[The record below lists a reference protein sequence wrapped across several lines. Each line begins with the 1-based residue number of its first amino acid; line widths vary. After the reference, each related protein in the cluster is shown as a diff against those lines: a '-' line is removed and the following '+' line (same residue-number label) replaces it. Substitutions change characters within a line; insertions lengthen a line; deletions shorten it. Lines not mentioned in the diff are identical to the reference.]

1 MKEEQNPGMPVRVV
15 GNAGDSGGRQYSFI
29 LNSVETLCALHAR
42 AHLQKF
48 PISPMHRHHK
58 RDKRAHIESE
68 RERERLE
75 AATRRRACAVRA
87 VFVLVSSR

>member
-1 MKEEQNPGMPVRVV
+1 MKEERNPGMPVRVV

-68 RERERLE
+68 RERERDWKP
-75 AATRRRACAVRA
+75 RRRACAVRA